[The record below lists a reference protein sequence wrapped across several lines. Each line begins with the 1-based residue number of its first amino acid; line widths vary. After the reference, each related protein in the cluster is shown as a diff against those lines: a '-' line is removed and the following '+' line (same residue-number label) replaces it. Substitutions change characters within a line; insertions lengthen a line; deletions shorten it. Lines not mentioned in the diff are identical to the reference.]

1 MFKSPFKTDLYQT
14 AYELGVHY
22 LELMKNNIQNPAVMF
37 DIDDT
42 LLYVPE
48 YGGELKPIVPII
60 RLLNYCL
67 NNSITVIIITARD
80 SKTLKETKNDLDKW
94 NINYNYLYLRQANK
108 DDPFYFK
115 DKVKKEFSKKY
126 NILMSIGDHYQDIYG
141 EYSGYSIKLPNKTD
155 PRLFHINTL
164 GQLENIIP

>member
-1 MFKSPFKTDLYQT
+1 MISNL
-14 AYELGVHY
+14 
-22 LELMKNNIQNPAVMF
+22 
-37 DIDDT
+37 
-42 LLYVPE
+42 
-48 YGGELKPIVPII
+48 
-60 RLLNYCL
+60 
-67 NNSITVIIITARD
+67 
-80 SKTLKETKNDLDKW
+80 ETKNDLDKW
-94 NINYNYLYLRQANK
+94 NIDYDYLYLRQANK

-141 EYSGYSIKLPNKTD
+141 EHSGYSIKLPNKTD